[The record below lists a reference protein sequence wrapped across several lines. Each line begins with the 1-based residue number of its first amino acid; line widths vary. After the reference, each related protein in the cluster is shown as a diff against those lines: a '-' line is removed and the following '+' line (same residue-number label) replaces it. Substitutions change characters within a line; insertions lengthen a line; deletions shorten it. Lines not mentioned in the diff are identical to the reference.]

1 MDFGERLKAIRLQK
15 DLTQQQFAELLTN
28 ADVGEIKQK
37 TVSRWEKGE
46 RVPSVKTIL
55 RISEAFD
62 MPVEEMIKGTHEEKV
77 IDAINKKK
85 AIVDLTTVASR
96 SNYDFFIDGTELTE
110 KEMNFFVELYRT
122 AKKSFV

>member
-55 RISEAFD
+55 RISETFD

-96 SNYDFFIDGTELTE
+96 SNYDFIIDGTELTE